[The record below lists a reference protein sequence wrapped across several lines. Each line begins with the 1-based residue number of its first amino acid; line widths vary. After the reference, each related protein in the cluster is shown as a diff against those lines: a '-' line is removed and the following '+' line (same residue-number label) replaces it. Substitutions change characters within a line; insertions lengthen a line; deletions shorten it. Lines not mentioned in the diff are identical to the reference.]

1 MPIDEPNYLTPSGVE
16 DERTFDALKRWL
28 TGDASEV
35 DFDAASTP
43 ELVMAAFAAVFHLS
57 LNLLP
62 HGDDI
67 VHQALTEERYGPMEI
82 THGERV
88 FRWGDTGSFMDWER
102 MNLEAMAKGERV
114 PLVNILTA
122 ARKDVMWLRKQ
133 IRRLESYMEKAR
145 EKKEMG
151 YVTAL
156 RFEADERPNNQ

>member
-1 MPIDEPNYLTPSGVE
+1 MPINEPNYLTPSGGE
-16 DERTFDALKRWL
+16 DEKTFDALKCWL
-28 TGDASEV
+28 SGDTSEV
-35 DFDAASTP
+35 DFDAASTA
-43 ELVMAAFAAVFHLS
+43 ELVTAAFAAVYHLAFD
-57 LNLLP
+57 LLT

-88 FRWGDTGSFMDWER
+88 FRWTEGPRFMDWET
-102 MNLEAMAKGERV
+102 MNLEAIERGERV
-114 PLVNILTA
+114 PLINLMTA
-122 ARKDVMWLRKQ
+122 ARRDVMWLRKQ

-156 RFEADERPNNQ
+156 RFEADERPDNE